1 MNIVTITVSAPEFI
15 MEGLSPREREVVR
28 GVYLE
33 GHTSGAVAKRLSI
46 SQSTVEK
53 ILLTAMRSVLK
64 DVARRAGT
72 RRRLDDLIEV
82 MLPESIPSSAE
93 VWHAQ
98 QSAQARSELL
108 AEFGALT
115 AEEVAD
121 QAGSKARNRSALASR
136 WHSEGRIFAVPWH
149 GRSLYPAFKFSDG
162 RPSPTVER
170 ALPILHERGLD
181 GWPLA
186 LWFTTPTGWLWDTRP
201 VDLLDEDPERVLAAA
216 GEALSLPA

>member
-1 MNIVTITVSAPEFI
+1 

-28 GVYLE
+28 GIYVE
-33 GHTSGAVAKRLSI
+33 GQTSGAVAKRLSI
-46 SQSTVEK
+46 TQVTVEK
-53 ILLTAMRSVLK
+53 ILLVAMRSALQ
-64 DVARRAGT
+64 DVARRAGS
-72 RRRLDDLIEV
+72 RRRLEDLIEV
-82 MLPESIPSSAE
+82 MLPESIPSPAE

-108 AEFGALT
+108 QEFGALT

-121 QAGSKARNRSALASR
+121 RAGSKARNRSALASR

-149 GRSLYPAFKFSDG
+149 GRALYPAFQFTDA
-162 RPSPTVER
+162 RPSATVEQAVANLR
-170 ALPILHERGLD
+170 ERGLD

-186 LWFTTPTGWLWDTRP
+186 LWFTTPSGWLWDARP
-201 VDLLDEDPERVLAAA
+201 VDLLDEDPKGVLAAA

>member
-1 MNIVTITVSAPEFI
+1 

-33 GHTSGAVAKRLSI
+33 EQTSGEVAERLSI
-46 SQSTVEK
+46 SEGAVER
-53 ILLTAMRSVLK
+53 ILLVAMRSALK
-64 DVARRAGT
+64 DLARKVGT
-72 RRRLDDLIEV
+72 RRRLEDVIEV
-82 MLPESIPSSAE
+82 MLPESIPSPAE

-98 QSAQARSELL
+98 RSAQARSELL
-108 AEFGALT
+108 EEFGALT
-115 AEEVAD
+115 AEQVAD
-121 QAGSKARNRSALASR
+121 QAGSEARNRSALASR

-149 GRSLYPAFKFSDG
+149 GRSIYPAFKFRDA

-170 ALPILHERGLD
+170 AVPILRERGLD

-186 LWFTTPTGWLWDTRP
+186 LWFTTPTGWLWDRRP
-201 VDLLDEDPERVLAAA
+201 VDLLEEDPQGVLRAA

>member
-1 MNIVTITVSAPEFI
+1 MNIMSLAISAPEFI

-33 GHTSGAVAKRLSI
+33 GQASDAVAERLSI
-46 SQSTVEK
+46 SESAVEK
-53 ILLTAMRSVLK
+53 ILLIAMRSALQGL
-64 DVARRAGT
+64 ARKVGT
-72 RRRLDDLIEV
+72 RRRLEDVIEA
-82 MLPESIPSSAE
+82 MLPESIPSPAE

-108 AEFGALT
+108 AEFGAFT
-115 AEEVAD
+115 AEQVAD
-121 QAGSKARNRSALASR
+121 QAGSRARNRSALASR
-136 WHSEGRIFAVPWH
+136 WHSEGRIFAVTWH
-149 GRSLYPAFKFSDG
+149 GRVLYPAFKFRDG

-170 ALPILHERGLD
+170 ATPILRARGLD

-186 LWFTTPTGWLWDTRP
+186 LWFTTPTGWLWDARP
-201 VDLLDEDPERVLAAA
+201 VDLLEEDPEAVLAAA